1 MKIRFRLAA
10 AVLALALAAAALLLA
25 VRRRDLLRGLAPMAC
40 LWALAVLAP
49 ASCLVLGKAHSDV
62 HSHLIPVLFQY
73 SAVPASLALA
83 GALAAAVLRAA
94 RGVRRASAAGAG
106 LRVGRI
112 CITIDTAPR
121 RLPVSARGLR

>member
-1 MKIRFRLAA
+1 MRGIRKTQER
-10 AVLALALAAAALLLA
+10 VRALRTLEW
-25 VRRRDLLRGLAPMAC
+25 C

-49 ASCLVLGKAHSDV
+49 ASWLVLSKAHSDV

-94 RGVRRASAAGAG
+94 RGVRRA
-106 LRVGRI
+106 
-112 CITIDTAPR
+112 
-121 RLPVSARGLR
+121 

>member
-1 MKIRFRLAA
+1 MADATPALRLGGWQIPLGPLLA

-25 VRRRDLLRGLAPMAC
+25 LRRRDLLRGLAPMGC

-49 ASCLVLGKAHSDV
+49 ASWLVLSKAHSDV

-94 RGVRRASAAGAG
+94 RGVRRA
-106 LRVGRI
+106 
-112 CITIDTAPR
+112 
-121 RLPVSARGLR
+121 